1 MQSTVSPAGGV
12 PPTGAHPS
20 RKLLATRGNHR
31 RAWKL
36 DDRWNWLMI
45 GLIVGAVVVALY
57 GPLVWETHA
66 RCVTF
71 HID

>member
-1 MQSTVSPAGGV
+1 MKKDELQQQ
-12 PPTGAHPS
+12 
-20 RKLLATRGNHR
+20 
-31 RAWKL
+31 

-57 GPLVWETHA
+57 GTLVWETHA